1 MESGCSGDMAH
12 TLCTA
17 ASFQLPTAW
26 PEAIGCVARYGAI
39 MMNNPAVID
48 TNSSVRK
55 TTSAVGDSLMLWC
68 GCRLRAM
75 TS

>member
-1 MESGCSGDMAH
+1 MAH

-17 ASFQLPTAW
+17 ASFQLAIANCQLPISR